1 MPIGQST
8 GPRVLRHSATRHFK
22 KTPEAVCCMNSYL
35 VVSFSE
41 GGNARHFFFGPL
53 FVAGSRLQ
61 AMLFQTFKLAHSAKV
76 RKETGNKKKGACGC
90 FLRRGKGSPI
100 FFWACSAL
108 QAPGWPQD
116 APTQPSNDP
125 KRTQFRGI
133 DGRDCHRFSLVQV
146 NEPLSQRDV

>member
-76 RKETGNKKKGACGC
+76 RRETGNKKKGACAC
-90 FLRRGKGSPI
+90 FLRRGKCSP
-100 FFWACSAL
+100 FFFLARSSL
-108 QAPGWPQD
+108 QAPGSRPCF
-116 APTQPSNDP
+116 SNIQTFNLSNFQTFFQTVKLSKFRDP
-125 KRTQFRGI
+125 
-133 DGRDCHRFSLVQV
+133 
-146 NEPLSQRDV
+146 